1 MTDERGSLMATPGS
15 GDDGQNKPEVLIWN
29 PSKDTACTDYV
40 ALTEKSSW
48 MGLAP
53 SQVPVGSGHWM
64 LHVAC

>member
-1 MTDERGSLMATPGS
+1 MTDERGSLMTTPSS

-53 SQVPVGSGHWM
+53 S
-64 LHVAC
+64 